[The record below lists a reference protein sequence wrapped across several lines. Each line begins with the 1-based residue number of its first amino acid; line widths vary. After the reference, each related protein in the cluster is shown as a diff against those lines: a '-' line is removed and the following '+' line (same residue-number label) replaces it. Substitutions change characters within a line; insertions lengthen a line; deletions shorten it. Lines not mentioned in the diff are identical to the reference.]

1 MGCKLC
7 RRIVIR
13 VFFAIL
19 LIEGAILV
27 FTVNNYERDCIA
39 EVEREAI
46 AVMKAIIQS
55 AKAQG
60 DLISQ
65 LPKIGLAL
73 GNNSVLV
80 GAQVFAQTG
89 AKLAGFGDSPDP
101 FKNAVGITT
110 ETIHRQADNNF
121 RMDILWPPSRMHA
134 PYFVSAKI
142 DTSEIGPKISAFI
155 WRIMGL
161 VLLISLFVTTVT
173 MLVLERMVLSPIR
186 SLGNRMTVAGSDP
199 DNPNKYVL
207 EPSHSD
213 EWGDVVHAF
222 NRMLRRTESHLGQ
235 IKKQEDT
242 LIIAKEKADE
252 ANLAKSEF
260 LSSMSHELRTPMN
273 AILGFGQ
280 LLDSNPKEPL
290 TENQK
295 ESVNHIMSGGHH
307 LLALINEV
315 LDIAR
320 IEAGKVEFFIENIR
334 LEDVVGE
341 CLLLVGEMASDRDIK
356 IIVPD
361 KGSNTHAVRADFMRL
376 KQVLVNLLSNAIKYN
391 NHGGSVT
398 IRCEVISPG
407 MGRIFI
413 TDTGNGIPV
422 NLQGNLFKAFNRLGA
437 EASNVEGTGIG
448 LVVCKSLIELMG
460 GKIGFDSEE
469 GKGST
474 FWFEL
479 PLAYEDA
486 QTTDVTHEDHVTQA
500 KDIQVINGTI
510 LYVEDNLSNLKL
522 MEVLISRIEGLK
534 LLSTQTA
541 ELGIEL
547 AKNKQPDVIILDI
560 NLPDMNGI
568 EALKELQKLDET
580 RDIPVLALS
589 AAATKVDI
597 EKGMEAGFIRYLTKP
612 IELMEVMEAIKDAL
626 AAHHSSPNSN
636 P

>member
-1 MGCKLC
+1 M
-7 RRIVIR
+7 
-13 VFFAIL
+13 
-19 LIEGAILV
+19 
-27 FTVNNYERDCIA
+27 
-39 EVEREAI
+39 
-46 AVMKAIIQS
+46 
-55 AKAQG
+55 
-60 DLISQ
+60 
-65 LPKIGLAL
+65 
-73 GNNSVLV
+73 
-80 GAQVFAQTG
+80 
-89 AKLAGFGDSPDP
+89 
-101 FKNAVGITT
+101 
-110 ETIHRQADNNF
+110 
-121 RMDILWPPSRMHA
+121 
-134 PYFVSAKI
+134 
-142 DTSEIGPKISAFI
+142 
-155 WRIMGL
+155 
-161 VLLISLFVTTVT
+161 
-173 MLVLERMVLSPIR
+173 
-186 SLGNRMTVAGSDP
+186 
-199 DNPNKYVL
+199 
-207 EPSHSD
+207 
-213 EWGDVVHAF
+213 
-222 NRMLRRTESHLGQ
+222 
-235 IKKQEDT
+235 
-242 LIIAKEKADE
+242 
-252 ANLAKSEF
+252 
-260 LSSMSHELRTPMN
+260 
-273 AILGFGQ
+273 
-280 LLDSNPKEPL
+280 
-290 TENQK
+290 
-295 ESVNHIMSGGHH
+295 
-307 LLALINEV
+307 
-315 LDIAR
+315 
-320 IEAGKVEFFIENIR
+320 
-334 LEDVVGE
+334 
-341 CLLLVGEMASDRDIK
+341 
-356 IIVPD
+356 
-361 KGSNTHAVRADFMRL
+361 
-376 KQVLVNLLSNAIKYN
+376 
-391 NHGGSVT
+391 
-398 IRCEVISPG
+398 
-407 MGRIFI
+407 
-413 TDTGNGIPV
+413 
-422 NLQGNLFKAFNRLGA
+422 QGNLFKAFNRLGA